1 MKRKLNDQV
10 SSDENEFLDKLH
22 KIVAVILCWITM
34 LIGIVPFTY
43 GQGNT
48 ISKELSGQLKNQT
61 SQFKLYYP
69 KSVKRYYHQNG
80 FQLIWIKNKNEAKQ
94 TWEAMMLL
102 DCVLQFGLSHA
113 DYHPQELIY
122 DNLRTMINNPEK
134 VPVGA
139 QARFDVLLTDA
150 IITLINHLHYGKL
163 NPEFSSKKIDGI
175 NKTTGFNA
183 VVELTKSRLEPD
195 FMAAILTAQPKS
207 KAYVD
212 LQNYMRLVKGQYVGD
227 CYQTPESEV
236 RIIAINMER
245 LRWAE
250 SYTKQTGNK
259 TLPYLTCEIKDGLPV
274 FHKDV
279 RHLDASL
286 EAAMYPAI
294 KHKPLKIKALP
305 LPDIRLKKE

>member
-1 MKRKLNDQV
+1 MKTV
-10 SSDENEFLDKLH
+10 T
-22 KIVAVILCWITM
+22 VILCWITM
-34 LIGIVPFTY
+34 LIGMPSLVY
-43 GQGNT
+43 GQGNS
-48 ISKELSGQLKNQT
+48 ISMELSEQLKNQT
-61 SQFKLYYP
+61 RQSKLYYP

-80 FQLIWIKNKNEAKQ
+80 FQLIWIKNKDEAKQ

-122 DNLRTMINNPEK
+122 DNLRTMINSPEK

-139 QARFDVLLTDA
+139 RARFDVLLTDA
-150 IITLINHLHYGKL
+150 IITLMNHLHYGKL
-163 NPEFSSKKIDGI
+163 NPEFSSKRIDGI
-175 NKTTGFNA
+175 TKITGFNA
-183 VVELTKSRLEPD
+183 LVELIKARLEPD
-195 FMAAILTAQPKS
+195 FMAALLTAQPKS

-212 LQNYMRLVKGQYVGD
+212 LQSYMRLVKGQYVGD
-227 CYQTPESEV
+227 CYETPEPEV
-236 RIIAINMER
+236 RKIAINMER

-259 TLPYLTCEIKDGLPV
+259 ILPYLTCEIKDGLPV
-274 FHKDV
+274 FHEDV

-294 KHKPLKIKALP
+294 KHKPLKIRALP